1 MMLLKNIKITNFI
14 KREKRFL
21 VHTNLGLVYCANTGR
36 MEGLLEPNTNMIVSN
51 INSKMKLKWEAAF
64 IENTWVGTNTQNPNF
79 LINSILETLFPNDK
93 FQREVMFTTKSNQR
107 YRADF
112 ASIVSKKIIEVKH
125 VHWKRFHDKNNQTA
139 YFPDCITDRGARQ
152 IIALNELGEENDCY
166 LIYVVQ
172 RNDVNAV
179 TLADDID
186 KVYTNAIRNSKNIK
200 FLAFNSS
207 IILDSQNKN
216 VEIKIN
222 TQIEYIFI

>member
-93 FQREVMFTTKSNQR
+93 F
-107 YRADF
+107 
-112 ASIVSKKIIEVKH
+112 
-125 VHWKRFHDKNNQTA
+125 
-139 YFPDCITDRGARQ
+139 
-152 IIALNELGEENDCY
+152 
-166 LIYVVQ
+166 
-172 RNDVNAV
+172 
-179 TLADDID
+179 
-186 KVYTNAIRNSKNIK
+186 
-200 FLAFNSS
+200 SS
-207 IILDSQNKN
+207 IRKLK
-216 VEIKIN
+216 
-222 TQIEYIFI
+222 